1 MIGPDTFRIMSMCG
15 LAWVFGKMA
24 VVLAF
29 LVYAHLA
36 LCLGYDSTA
45 ACIGRVLI

>member
-1 MIGPDTFRIMSMCG
+1 MMRSDIGRIISMCG
-15 LAWVFGKMA
+15 LAWILGKMA

-29 LVYAHLA
+29 LVYAHLS
-36 LCLGYDSTA
+36 LCLGYDSTM